1 MNTKHAI
8 IYVRVSDS
16 HQVSGTSLEF
26 QEQECSKYCERN
38 GMEVAAVFREE
49 GESAKDLSLNNRQEF
64 LRALEF
70 CRKNKGKVGNFVVLR
85 VDRFARSTED
95 HFAVR
100 KLLLDSGVTL
110 HSVTEAIGNTP
121 TEKFI
126 ETVLAGAAEY
136 DNAIRKRR
144 CIDGMMSKIRQG
156 LFPWHPPLGYV
167 CEHFKK
173 RGEKK
178 TSPDR
183 PDAKVFPIVRRALR
197 EYAKGLCS
205 QRELSRKLD
214 VWGLGEIRAT
224 KTYPQLVDRM
234 LGHNLKFYA
243 GVLVNPWTGEE
254 HKGVHTPMLT
264 SEEYERI
271 VLVRSGKAFT
281 IKRNIHNPEFPLR
294 RLVLCGTCSRPFTG
308 SVSRGNGG
316 KYAYYHCVQQDCVF
330 YGKGIPKALLEEEFM
345 RYLKTITPGKRF
357 WALLEATVVRMW
369 NDRQGENEASLKR
382 REGAVQSLEERRNR
396 VFDMR
401 EDGSYTKEE
410 FQQRRDTVESELA
423 EARNRLASRRG
434 DDFDPVV
441 TLKYAAEF
449 ITAWGSQWLELVPE
463 WRSRFQYLVF
473 PDRIPYDRDSGF
485 GTAKL
490 GSIYELNRRFVAT
503 NSKGVDLRG
512 FHWNQ
517 LLEELREFQKL
528 KNPELQSFSIAA

>member
-1 MNTKHAI
+1 MNTANAI
-8 IYVRVSDS
+8 IYVRVSDPN
-16 HQVSGTSLEF
+16 QVAGTSLEF

-70 CRKNKGKVGNFVVLR
+70 CRKNKGKVGHFVVLR

-110 HSVTEAIGNTP
+110 HSVTETIGNTP

-156 LFPWHPPLGYV
+156 LYPWMAPLGYE
-167 CEHFKK
+167 CAHFKK

-178 TSPDR
+178 TGPDR
-183 PDAKVFPIVRRALR
+183 PDARVFPIIQRALR

-205 QRELSRKLD
+205 QHELARRLD
-214 VWGLGEIRAT
+214 AWGLGEIRGT
-224 KTYPQLVDRM
+224 KTRPQLVDRL
-234 LGHNLKFYA
+234 LGQYLKFYA

-254 HKGVHTPMLT
+254 HQGVHTPMIT
-264 SEEYERI
+264 QEEYRQI
-271 VLVRSGKAFT
+271 LLVRSGKAFT

-294 RLVLCGTCSRPFTG
+294 RLVLCGTCSQPFTG

-316 KYAYYHCVQQDCVF
+316 KYAYYHCMRRECVF
-330 YGKGIPKALLEEEFM
+330 YGKVIPKALLEEEFM
-345 RYLKTITPGKRF
+345 RYLRKITPGKRF
-357 WALLEATVVRMW
+357 WALFEATVVRMW
-369 NDRQGENEASLKR
+369 NDRQGETEASLKR
-382 REGAVQSLEERRNR
+382 WKAAVNSLEERRDR
-396 VFDMR
+396 VFEMR

-410 FQQRRDTVESELA
+410 FQQRRDGIEAALA
-423 EARNRLASRRG
+423 DAKSCLATRQVDG
-434 DDFDPVV
+434 FDPVV
-441 TLKYAAEF
+441 ALKYAADF

-463 WRSRFQYLVF
+463 WRSRFQHLVF

-503 NSKGVDLRG
+503 NSKGVDPWG
-512 FHWNQ
+512 FSWNQ
-517 LLEELREFQKL
+517 LLDELREFQKL
-528 KNPELQSFSIAA
+528 KKDSEWSLAA